1 MQSPSHVAGT
11 CHAQGQT
18 SIACSSTSGGT
29 SWYLRWSH
37 NASSLTSRNSL
48 KVVSRPLRVK
58 IADVHIISVICLSS
72 SQEQLCGGVSMVK
85 VWLDSEATSAMR
97 K

>member
-1 MQSPSHVAGT
+1 MQSPSYVAVNG
-11 CHAQGQT
+11 HARDRT

-29 SWYLRWSH
+29 SWYLTSSE
-37 NASSLTSRNSL
+37 NASSLASRNSL
-48 KVVSRPLRVK
+48 KMVSCPLRVK

-72 SQEQLCGGVSMVK
+72 SQEQLCGGVGMVK
-85 VWLDSEATSAMR
+85 VWPDSEATSVMR